1 MPQAN
6 VLPALLPVDT
16 AVVEL
21 RQYTLHP
28 GARDTLVALFDREFV
43 ETQEACGMSVLGQF
57 QDLDRPDHFVW
68 LRGFADMERRAGAL
82 ARFYDGPVWREHR
95 DAANST
101 MIDSDDVLLLRPLVP
116 GSIALLDR
124 GDRPSGASEY
134 PGSVFE
140 AVICPVAPEKLD
152 AFAHW
157 FAVEMEPALS
167 EAGADVVASFIT
179 EPARNTYP
187 RLPVREDASV
197 FVWLARLKAGSPLLH
212 PKQSRV
218 GAALS
223 HELASR
229 TDPVR
234 LRLAP
239 TARSLLR

>member
-1 MPQAN
+1 MLQ
-6 VLPALLPVDT
+6 VHTVPALLPVDT

-28 GARDTLVALFDREFV
+28 GARETLVALFDKEFV

-57 QDLDRPDHFVW
+57 RDLDRPDHFVW
-68 LRGFADMERRAGAL
+68 LRGFADMDRRAEAL
-82 ARFYDGPVWREHR
+82 AAFYDGPVWRRHR
-95 DAANST
+95 DAANAT
-101 MIDSDDVLLLRPLVP
+101 MIDSDDVLLLRPSAP
-116 GSIALLDR
+116 APIALLDR
-124 GDRPSGASEY
+124 GDRPSGASEL

-140 AVICPVAPEKLD
+140 AVICPVAPEELD
-152 AFAHW
+152 AFAQW
-157 FAVEMEPALS
+157 FASEMEPALN
-167 EAGADVVASFIT
+167 EAGGDVVASFVT

-197 FVWLARLKAGSPLLH
+197 FVWLAQLKAGSPLLH
-212 PKQSRV
+212 PEQSRV

-223 HELASR
+223 RELAGR
-229 TDPVR
+229 TEPVR